1 MTSDIWGRVQ
11 RASFSPFS
19 HTFEK
24 LVTKI
29 LGSYHYFMVFY
40 VVFWIIFSMSH
51 TKGRCGVCLTYLY
64 YFRFTFILLL
74 QLELLYT
81 FQKLL
86 YWLFSLGQGDGNKLS
101 KSKERNET
109 FTVIRMKLITENFS

>member
-1 MTSDIWGRVQ
+1 
-11 RASFSPFS
+11 
-19 HTFEK
+19 
-24 LVTKI
+24 
-29 LGSYHYFMVFY
+29 MVFY

>member
-1 MTSDIWGRVQ
+1 M
-11 RASFSPFS
+11 
-19 HTFEK
+19 
-24 LVTKI
+24 
-29 LGSYHYFMVFY
+29 
-40 VVFWIIFSMSH
+40 
-51 TKGRCGVCLTYLY
+51 CLTYLY